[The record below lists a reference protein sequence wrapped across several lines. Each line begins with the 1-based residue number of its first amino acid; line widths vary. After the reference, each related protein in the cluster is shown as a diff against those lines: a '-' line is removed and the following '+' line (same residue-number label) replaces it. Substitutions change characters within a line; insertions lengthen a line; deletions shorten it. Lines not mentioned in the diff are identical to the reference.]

1 MDMCCREGLHQIDLL
16 SPAPVK
22 MTKGEY
28 WARTHGQDELDKINE
43 KVKASGLKPTSTV
56 YQTQKQFLRD
66 AITDCV
72 ENCKDF
78 QEFQSLLLD
87 KYNISVI
94 EQRGSYRYLHPDREK
109 RVSGKSLGSHFEKA
123 FLEQRFQSYETEKI
137 IKHTDERFS
146 NLDYHSDPFVIFYIK
161 SDLRLV
167 TDLQSNVK
175 AMQNQAYARKVKISN
190 LQQMANTLIYVQ
202 DHGYDTRDLLEKE
215 TVSIQEKLKESQNH
229 LSKLTSKMKTV
240 NSQIHYTGQ
249 YFASKSVYADFLKS
263 RSKKAFRQEHSSEI
277 KAYEEARDWLKEFY
291 PDGKMI
297 SMKNLKSRKSDL
309 QESIEI
315 QKSIVR
321 QYKDHY
327 KELEIAGANVDAI
340 LKMEE
345 PSAQTLYYESPQKE
359 KRKFKNPK
367 KEDKAL

>member
-1 MDMCCREGLHQIDLL
+1 MGAIRATCFIYC
-16 SPAPVK
+16 PALNGCFP
-22 MTKGEY
+22 
-28 WARTHGQDELDKINE
+28 
-43 KVKASGLKPTSTV
+43 
-56 YQTQKQFLRD
+56 
-66 AITDCV
+66 
-72 ENCKDF
+72 
-78 QEFQSLLLD
+78 
-87 KYNISVI
+87 
-94 EQRGSYRYLHPDREK
+94 
-109 RVSGKSLGSHFEKA
+109 
-123 FLEQRFQSYETEKI
+123 
-137 IKHTDERFS
+137 
-146 NLDYHSDPFVIFYIK
+146 
-161 SDLRLV
+161 LV
-167 TDLQSNVK
+167 TFLASPNHFL
-175 AMQNQAYARKVKISN
+175 MRTNRNLCRFYARKVKISN